1 MQKKNNKLKS
11 TRGASMILA
20 LALCLLCTTVA
31 SIIVVNATSGASR
44 NVDRT
49 SQQRGY
55 LAVSSAANL
64 LAEELEGVGTVVANQ
79 STTIY
84 PCKDYMTQ
92 GEIEYGGSVISGYML
107 PDGIFNESG
116 ALTPLIQDPHHT
128 SPVTT
133 VVDGSGVSGALSEL
147 IVSATDYIYQ
157 METAYSEEFTLA
169 PVIEDERLPEVTGLF
184 KMDTNYNVRIE
195 LTTELSD
202 YTITVVMTKA
212 AVVSNNDP
220 DTEQVTHNHTV
231 YYRKLQWDGSYGDGV
246 GSLICTGNVKATTQT
261 ISWNPPTIV
270 KGGTAE

>member
-1 MQKKNNKLKS
+1 MQKKNSKLKS

-79 STTIY
+79 STAIY
-84 PCKDYMTQ
+84 PCKDYMTR

-107 PDGIFNESG
+107 PDGIFNEYG

-133 VVDGSGVSGALSEL
+133 VVDGSGVFGALAEL
-147 IVSATDYIYQ
+147 LVKATEYIYQ
-157 METAYSEEFTLA
+157 MDAAYTEEFTIA
-169 PVIEDERLPEVTGLF
+169 PVVADERLPEVKGVF
-184 KMDTNYNVRIE
+184 KMDTDYNVRIE
-195 LTTELSD
+195 LTTDISA

-212 AVVSNNDP
+212 AVVSREDNVGQ
-220 DTEQVTHNHTV
+220 ETHNHTV
-231 YYRKLQWDGSYGDGV
+231 YYRKLQWNGSYGDGV
-246 GSLICTGNVKATTQT
+246 GTLICTGDVKAITQT

-270 KGGTAE
+270 KGGTME